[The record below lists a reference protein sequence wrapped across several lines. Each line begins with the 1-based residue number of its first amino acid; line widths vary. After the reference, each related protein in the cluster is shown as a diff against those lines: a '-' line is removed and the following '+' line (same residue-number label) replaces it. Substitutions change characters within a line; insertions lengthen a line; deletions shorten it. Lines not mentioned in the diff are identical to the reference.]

1 MINKILG
8 CQQINKSIIN
18 SYPKFGVSSKII
30 PSSNGYTMLWVEV
43 ESVYS
48 NINTSAIWPQ
58 PNIPNWFSI
67 GITTVEHS
75 SMVVLLLTVKEPS
88 IMDVPSP
95 KYVYQRLYH
104 RFWPLVD
111 ISIYLIT
118 YSNSE
123 RPRFILYSCHLVHS
137 SCTELFQD
145 RGPNKVVDSHIQ
157 KKSLL
162 RLRWKKNPGWGIETQ
177 RSDTPTSWPSNP
189 FPLWI
194 RPTTK
199 TASQLVQQTQQ
210 QGTSRC
216 FDCRFLAEKC
226 SMDFILGKHGNIWW
240 NTCKELVNWGRAMI
254 LRMNTINLPE
264 AFRNYFNQTWP
275 WKKERSQR

>member
-18 SYPKFGVSSKII
+18 SYPKFGVSSKIT

-48 NINTSAIWPQ
+48 NRNTSAIWPQ

-162 RLRWKKNPGWGIETQ
+162 RLRWKKKSWLGY
-177 RSDTPTSWPSNP
+177 RDPTFGHTNIMTEQPIPALNPSNYEDSVATGP
-189 FPLWI
+189 ANA
-194 RPTTK
+194 
-199 TASQLVQQTQQ
+199 TAGHEQMFWLQIPGREMLHGLYSRKAWEYLVEHMQRA
-210 QGTSRC
+210 G
-216 FDCRFLAEKC
+216 K
-226 SMDFILGKHGNIWW
+226 LGKGNDPA
-240 NTCKELVNWGRAMI
+240 NEHN
-254 LRMNTINLPE
+254 
-264 AFRNYFNQTWP
+264 
-275 WKKERSQR
+275 

>member
-1 MINKILG
+1 MINQILG

-43 ESVYS
+43 ESIYS
-48 NINTSAIWPQ
+48 NIDTSAIWPQ

-88 IMDVPSP
+88 VMDVPSP

-137 SCTELFQD
+137 SCTEWFQD

-162 RLRWKKNPGWGIETQ
+162 RLRWKKKILVGV
-177 RSDTPTSWPSNP
+177 S
-189 FPLWI
+189 
-194 RPTTK
+194 RPNVRIH
-199 TASQLVQQTQQ
+199 Q
-210 QGTSRC
+210 
-216 FDCRFLAEKC
+216 
-226 SMDFILGKHGNIWW
+226 HH
-240 NTCKELVNWGRAMI
+240 GRATHSRSESVQ
-254 LRMNTINLPE
+254 LRRQR
-264 AFRNYFNQTWP
+264 RNWSSKRNSRARADVLTADSWQRNAP
-275 WKKERSQR
+275 WTLFSESMGIFGGTHAKSW